1 MTEGSGIVAYN
12 PHFEGALA
20 LLRIRGDEQFA
31 TGLGTE
37 MFGFVMQV
45 LMRQYDLKLDMS
57 EEDMCRWTVQAAM
70 HPSDHPPH
78 LTSMYVADLRLK
90 FGRLLE
96 SNERSVE
103 TIQVAMQI
111 LGTAQKFESMM
122 TQRVNAESMESPGQ
136 RIVPSHSS
144 EHPAMS
150 TIVYSDWWTAT
161 RSLNKYALRL
171 LLCNIIADVSE
182 WLDGPEGQFKGSSQK
197 AIDIAKD
204 DVENIIASIPY
215 LCTWGAGKPRGA
227 SSPCG
232 LNDVASV
239 EGLTSLLAIW
249 PLYLAGDS
257 RFATAEQKHYI
268 QRRLSWIGENVGVK
282 HASGVSK
289 VRIPQDRNNFAH
301 IALADLTAF

>member
-1 MTEGSGIVAYN
+1 MTEGSGIINYN

-20 LLRIRGDEQFA
+20 LLRMRGDDQFA
-31 TGLGTE
+31 TGQGTE

-45 LMRQYDLKLDMS
+45 LMRQYDLKLDLS
-57 EEDMCRWTVQAAM
+57 DEDMYRWTVQAAM

-78 LTSMYVADLRLK
+78 LTAMYVADLRLK
-90 FGRLLE
+90 LGRLVELG
-96 SNERSVE
+96 ERNVK
-103 TIQVAMQI
+103 TIQTAMQI

-122 TQRVNAESMESPGQ
+122 TQRLEADSLESLENPEA
-136 RIVPSHSS
+136 RAVPSLSS
-144 EHPAMS
+144 EHPALS
-150 TIVYSDWWTAT
+150 TIVYTDWWTAT
-161 RSLNKYALRL
+161 RTLNKYAFRL

-204 DVENIIASIPY
+204 DVENIVASIPY
-215 LCTWGAGKPRGA
+215 LCTWSSGKPRGA

-249 PLYLAGDS
+249 PLYLAADS
-257 RFATAEQKHYI
+257 RFATAEQKSYI
-268 QRRLSWIGENVGVK
+268 QRRLCWIGENVGVK

-289 VRIPQDRNNFAH
+289 VR
-301 IALADLTAF
+301 LTLTPKDDKCT

>member
-1 MTEGSGIVAYN
+1 MTEGSGIVNNN
-12 PHFEGALA
+12 PHFDGALA

-31 TGLGTE
+31 TGQGTE

-45 LMRQYDLKLDMS
+45 LMRQYEMKLDMS

-78 LTSMYVADLRLK
+78 LTAMYVADLRFK
-90 FGRLLE
+90 CGRVIE
-96 SNERSVE
+96 SQERNAE
-103 TIQVAMQI
+103 TIQMAMQI

-122 TQRVNAESMESPGQ
+122 TQLLDAESMENPEA
-136 RIVPSHSS
+136 RAVPSLSP

-161 RSLNKYALRL
+161 RSINKYAFRL

-197 AIDIAKD
+197 AIDLAKD
-204 DVENIIASIPY
+204 DVENIVASIPY

-249 PLYLAGDS
+249 PLYLAADS
-257 RFATAEQKHYI
+257 RFATIEQKDYI
-268 QRRLSWIGENVGVK
+268 QRRLCWISENVGVK
-282 HASGVSK
+282 HASAVSK
-289 VRIPQDRNNFAH
+289 VWYLSR
-301 IALADLTAF
+301 